1 MTVSTILTS
10 TPLRIS
16 GSNTKVTIKIYLGE
30 FDSDNKSGKGV
41 LYLSNGVIFIGT
53 FESDCINGEGE
64 FRNQENQVIKG
75 VWRNNVLVELTN
87 DE

>member
-1 MTVSTILTS
+1 MCIRDR
-10 TPLRIS
+10 LRIS
-16 GSNTKVTIKIYLGE
+16 GSNTKVTFKFYLGE

-41 LYLSNGVIFIGT
+41 LYLSNGEIFIGT

-64 FRNQENQVIKG
+64 FRNNENQVIKG